1 MASQDVVRNLR
12 VVRERIAEAA
22 LRSGRDP
29 DEVSL
34 VAVSKT
40 FPVTA
45 VVEAI
50 HAGQRVFGENRP
62 EEGARKIPEVLRAL
76 ASDPAR
82 SGREASMSASAD
94 VSLVW
99 HMIGHVQSRKADLV
113 VAHFDV
119 VHSVDRLKLA
129 QKLSR
134 LAVDAGREMPVL
146 LECNV
151 TGEAGK
157 YGYPA
162 AGWEHDADCRAA
174 LRSEA
179 TAVAALSGL
188 RIEGLM
194 TVAPVTGDPQV
205 MHKVFASLRGL
216 RDYLREQVPQADW
229 GQLSMGMTDDF
240 EVAISEGATIVR
252 IGRAIFGT
260 RNQA

>member
-1 MASQDVVRNLR
+1 MD
-12 VVRERIAEAA
+12 EAA
-22 LRSGRDP
+22 LRAGRDP
-29 DEVSL
+29 GEISL

-50 HAGQRVFGENRP
+50 RAGQRAFGENRP

-76 ASDPAR
+76 TPDLVG
-82 SGREASMSASAD
+82 SGREAAANAA
-94 VSLVW
+94 LVW

-113 VAHFDV
+113 VAHFDI

-129 QKLSR
+129 QRLSR

-151 TGEAGK
+151 TGEASK
-157 YGYPA
+157 YGYVA

-179 TAVAALSGL
+179 AAVAALPGL
-188 RIEGLM
+188 RVEGLM
-194 TVAPVTGDPQV
+194 TVAPVTDDPQV
-205 MHKVFASLRGL
+205 LHRVFASLRSL
-216 RDYLREQVPQADW
+216 RDYLREQVPQANW
-229 GQLSMGMTDDF
+229 RELSMGMTDDF
-240 EVAISEGATIVR
+240 EVAIAEGATIVR